1 MSLSIRQAL
10 AQSSRL
16 SGDSARRDVEVLL
29 CHCLSKPRSY
39 LRAWPERELSAA
51 QQQYFY
57 ACLSRR
63 EAGEPIAYIVGE
75 REFWSLPLR
84 VSPATL
90 IPRPETEL
98 LVETALT
105 LPLPAQCRA
114 LDLGTGTGAIAL
126 ALAQERPHWRITATD
141 RSTQALLLANTN
153 SQHLKLPVE
162 LLESDWFSALAGR
175 RFELIL
181 SNPPYIDAA
190 DPHLG
195 EGDLRF
201 EPTSALVAEN
211 QGLQDLY
218 TIIAKAPEVLTP
230 GGWLVLEHGWQ
241 QAEAVT
247 ERLTERGFRQVR
259 WQADLGGQ
267 PRMSLGQWPE
277 DSNEPS

>member
-1 MSLSIRQAL
+1 MHAAHEKVVEAQFGPRARAYVESAVHATGEDLDAL
-10 AQSSRL
+10 EAV
-16 SGDSARRDVEVLL
+16 A
-29 CHCLSKPRSY
+29 
-39 LRAWPERELSAA
+39 RELH
-51 QQQYFY
+51 
-57 ACLSRR
+57 
-63 EAGEPIAYIVGE
+63 
-75 REFWSLPLR
+75 
-84 VSPATL
+84 
-90 IPRPETEL
+90 PR
-98 LVETALT
+98 
-105 LPLPAQCRA
+105 RA

-126 ALAQERPHWRITATD
+126 ALAHERPHWRITATD

-201 EPTSALVAEN
+201 EPASALVAEN

-230 GGWLVLEHGWQ
+230 GGWLVLEHGWR